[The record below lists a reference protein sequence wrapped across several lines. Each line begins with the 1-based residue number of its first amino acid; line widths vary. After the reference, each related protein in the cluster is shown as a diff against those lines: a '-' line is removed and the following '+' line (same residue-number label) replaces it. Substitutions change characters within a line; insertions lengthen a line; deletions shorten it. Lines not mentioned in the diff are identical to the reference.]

1 MGLLDIPINS
11 LHHRLMAGYT
21 PYPLLGLSGGGF
33 PLPYTHGKTH
43 VKIYVKTLPRGS
55 GGRVAGWAAA
65 WVGGGW
71 WMLSGHGAG
80 AASYAACVQM
90 GVVWWVFHCVKK

>member
-1 MGLLDIPINS
+1 MLTPWLGMPTASPIPLLGLSGGGLLDIPINS

-33 PLPYTHGKTH
+33 PLLYTHGKTH

-71 WMLSGHGAG
+71 
-80 AASYAACVQM
+80 
-90 GVVWWVFHCVKK
+90 